1 MEPSA
6 PGLRIKH
13 CRLRET
19 SSSPGELAQAA
30 QDGYSGNP
38 RPPRKANMQI
48 RSNSTRKAVTG
59 ILVALCLF
67 LSARAVT
74 FAAERSFDRNLSV
87 NGPVTLHVSTGSGY
101 IHISSGGD
109 NQVHISGHVKSN
121 NNWWGGSS
129 DDAVEKVAS
138 NPPITQAGNIIT
150 VGEDHSDWTHHV
162 TIDYDIT
169 TPANTMLVAESGS
182 GDLQLSGVGGTVRAH
197 TGSGSIHAD
206 KLGSGSRLE
215 SGSGSIEANNLQGA
229 TTLQTGSGSIRAQLS
244 AAGDVTASTGS
255 GSIELGNVQGALKA
269 DTGSGEIRVSGQPT
283 APWKLETGSGSI
295 NLRLENAHFTLEA
308 ETGSGSVKSDPPLTM
323 TTHGTIDKH
332 HVSGTVNG
340 GGPTIRARTGS
351 GDIHIQ

>member
-1 MEPSA
+1 
-6 PGLRIKH
+6 
-13 CRLRET
+13 
-19 SSSPGELAQAA
+19 
-30 QDGYSGNP
+30 
-38 RPPRKANMQI
+38 MQI

-67 LSARAVT
+67 LSATAAT

-87 NGPVTLHVSTGSGY
+87 NGPVTLHVNTGSGY

-109 NQVHISGHVKSN
+109 SQVHIVGHVKSN
-121 NNWWGGSS
+121 NSWFGGSS

-138 NPPITQAGNIIT
+138 NPPISQAGNIIS
-150 VGEDHSDWTHHV
+150 VGEDHSDWGHHV

-169 TPANTMLVAESGS
+169 TPANTMLVAESGW
-182 GDLQLSGVGGTVRAH
+182 
-197 TGSGSIHAD
+197 
-206 KLGSGSRLE
+206 LE
-215 SGSGSIEANNLQGA
+215 SGSGSIEANNLQGS
-229 TTLQTGSGSIRAQLS
+229 TSLQTGSGSIRAQLS

-255 GSIELGNVQGALKA
+255 GSIDLGNVQGALKA

-295 NLRLENAHFTLEA
+295 NLRLENAHFNLEA